1 MLFLKS
7 YQSNQIEEAILV
19 NTNNTSAEE
28 RRRFFRI
35 DDEVNLFYQKVD
47 EKMVIEPSHLSD
59 NILSNCSLSAAL
71 EMVSQESALLLY
83 RLERNQPDVAD
94 YLKIIDAKIDLL
106 SQAIMLQGG
115 EFKENNTRNAN
126 LSAAGIAFE
135 VEHKL
140 EQGDYL
146 EIKML
151 LIHCMAVIVAYGKV
165 VYCKDSP
172 SDDKQFP
179 YLVGV
184 DYVNMKDQD
193 RELLIKHV
201 VKKQLQQLR
210 DKKEAGNVA
219 GND

>member
-1 MLFLKS
+1 M
-7 YQSNQIEEAILV
+7 

-35 DDEVNLFYQKVD
+35 DDEVNLFYQKMD
-47 EKMVIEPSHLSD
+47 EKLVLEPSHLSD
-59 NILSNCSLSAAL
+59 TILSNCSLSAAL
-71 EMVSQESALLLY
+71 DMVSQDSTLLLS

-94 YLKIIDAKIDLL
+94 YLKIIETKIDLIA
-106 SQAIMLQGG
+106 QAIMLQGG
-115 EFKENNTRNAN
+115 QFKENATRNAN

-135 VEHKL
+135 VEEQL
-140 EQGDYL
+140 EPGDFL

-151 LIHCMAVIVAYGKV
+151 LVHCMAVIVAYGKV
-165 VYCKDSP
+165 VYCKNSLLGDS
-172 SDDKQFP
+172 QYP

-193 RELLIKHV
+193 REMLIKHV

-210 DKKEAGNVA
+210 GKKNPENME

>member
-1 MLFLKS
+1 M
-7 YQSNQIEEAILV
+7 
-19 NTNNTSAEE
+19 NNNNNAEE

-47 EKMVIEPSHLSD
+47 EKTVLEPSYISD
-59 NILSNCSLSAAL
+59 NVLSNCSLS
-71 EMVSQESALLLY
+71 SALDMLSQDSATLLY
-83 RLERNQPDVAD
+83 RLERNHPDVAE
-94 YLKIIDAKIDLL
+94 YLKLIDSKVDLIA
-106 SQAIMLQGG
+106 QAIMLQGG
-115 EFKENNTRNAN
+115 QFKENDTRNAN

-135 VEHKL
+135 SEQCL
-140 EQGDYL
+140 ETGDYL

-151 LIHCMAVIVAYGKV
+151 LVHCMAVIVAYGKV

-172 SDDKQFP
+172 SGDGQYP

-201 VKKQLQQLR
+201 VKKQLQQIR
-210 DKKEAGNVA
+210 DRKEAANVSS
-219 GND
+219 NS

>member
-1 MLFLKS
+1 V
-7 YQSNQIEEAILV
+7 NQD
-19 NTNNTSAEE
+19 NTSTEE

-47 EKMVIEPSHLSD
+47 EKMVVEPSHLSD
-59 NILSNCSLSAAL
+59 NILSNCSLSSAL
-71 EMVSQESALLLY
+71 ELISQDSAQLLY
-83 RLERNQPDVAD
+83 RLERNQPDVAE
-94 YLKIIDAKIDLL
+94 YLRLIDSKIDLL

-115 EFKENNTRNAN
+115 QFKENSTRNAN

-135 VEHKL
+135 VEQQL
-140 EQGDYL
+140 EQGDFL

-151 LIHCMAVIVAYGKV
+151 LVHCMAVIVAYGKV
-165 VYCKDSP
+165 VYCKKSQ
-172 SDDKQFP
+172 SGDDQYP

-184 DYVNMKDQD
+184 DYVNLKDQD

-210 DKKEAGNVA
+210 DKKESDNAA
-219 GND
+219 RI

>member
-1 MLFLKS
+1 
-7 YQSNQIEEAILV
+7 V
-19 NTNNTSAEE
+19 NTTNTSAEE

-47 EKMVIEPSHLSD
+47 EKMVLEPSHLSD

-71 EMVSQESALLLY
+71 EMVSQDSAQLLY

-94 YLKIIDAKIDLL
+94 YLRLIDTKIDLL
-106 SQAIMLQGG
+106 AQAIMLQGG

-135 VEHKL
+135 VEQKL
-140 EQGDYL
+140 ETGDYL

-151 LIHCMAVIVAYGKV
+151 LVHCMAIIVAYGKV
-165 VYCKDSP
+165 VYCKDSQ
-172 SDDKQFP
+172 SGDSEYP

-201 VKKQLQQLR
+201 VKKQLQQIR
-210 DKKEAGNVA
+210 DKKESGNAGSNA
-219 GND
+219 